1 LDHPSVNAISF
12 VGSTAAARAV
22 YARAAATGKRV
33 QAQGGAKNPMVVLP
47 DADLEAATTIVADS
61 AFGCAGQRCLAAS
74 LAITVGESGKTF
86 TEAIGTVARER
97 RVGSGL
103 DAAIEMGPVISAQS
117 RDRIERLIGT
127 GVGEGGRLV
136 ADGRQTSIAGYEDGF
151 FIRPTVLADLPA
163 GGELAR
169 TEIFG
174 PVLGLI
180 HVETV
185 DEANGLLNS
194 GNYGNMACL
203 FTRNGA
209 AARQFRYLAE
219 VGNIGINLGVA
230 APMAH
235 FPFSGWKDS
244 FFGDLHG

>member
-1 LDHPSVNAISF
+1 MVEVPSTVRNYINGDWILVDDAESLAVINPATGERLATTPLSPASQ
-12 VGSTAAARAV
+12 VDQAAK
-22 YARAAATGKRV
+22 AATGKRV

-127 GVGEGGRLV
+127 GVGEGGGWLQMADRPRSLATRMDSLSGRLSWPICRLG
-136 ADGRQTSIAGYEDGF
+136 ASW
-151 FIRPTVLADLPA
+151 PA
-163 GGELAR
+163 PKSLVRSWG
-169 TEIFG
+169 
-174 PVLGLI
+174 
-180 HVETV
+180 
-185 DEANGLLNS
+185 
-194 GNYGNMACL
+194 
-203 FTRNGA
+203 
-209 AARQFRYLAE
+209 
-219 VGNIGINLGVA
+219 
-230 APMAH
+230 
-235 FPFSGWKDS
+235 
-244 FFGDLHG
+244 